1 MKNYQREF
9 IEFALAKN
17 VLRFGEF
24 TLKSGRT
31 SPYFFNAGLFNT
43 GGDLAKLGRYYA
55 ATLADSTIEF
65 DLLFGPAYKGI
76 PIATTTAV
84 ALADHHNMD
93 LPYCFNRKEAK
104 THGEGGS
111 LVGSPLKGKIM
122 LVDDVI
128 TAGTA
133 IRESMEIIKAH
144 GAQLSGVLIA
154 LDRQEKGKGEL
165 SAIQEVE
172 RDFGTQ
178 VISIIT
184 LADLICFLEEKVAE
198 NNAANADT
206 SNLQENLNNIKQYRE
221 NYGI

>member
-1 MKNYQREF
+1 MKAYQQEF
-9 IEFALAKN
+9 IEFALSKN
-17 VLRFGEF
+17 VLKFGQF

-43 GGDLAKLGRYYA
+43 GGDLAKLGRFYA
-55 ATLADSTIEF
+55 SALAESGIPF

-84 ALADHHNMD
+84 ALADHHNLD
-93 LPYCFNRKEAK
+93 IPYCFNRKEAK

-111 LVGSPLKGKIM
+111 LVGSELAGKVM

-133 IRESMEIIKAH
+133 IRESMEIIQNH
-144 GAQLSGVLIA
+144 GAELSGVLIA
-154 LDRQEKGKGEL
+154 LDRQEKGKGDL

-172 RDFGTQ
+172 RDFTTQ
-178 VISIIT
+178 VISIVT
-184 LADLICFLEEKVAE
+184 LTDLISYLESKEDMAE
-198 NNAANADT
+198 HLA
-206 SNLQENLNNIKQYRE
+206 NIKQYRVD
-221 NYGI
+221 YGI

>member
-1 MKNYQREF
+1 MKPYQRQF
-9 IEFALAKN
+9 IEFALNKQ
-17 VLRFGEF
+17 VLKFGEF

-43 GGDLAKLGRYYA
+43 GRDLALLGRFYA
-55 ATLADSTIEF
+55 AALMDSGIDF

-84 ALADHHNMD
+84 ALAEHHERD
-93 LPYCFNRKEAK
+93 VPYCFNRKETK
-104 THGEGGS
+104 DHGEGGN
-111 LVGSPLKGKIM
+111 LVGSALQGRVM

-133 IRESMEIIKAH
+133 IRESMEIIA
-144 GAQLSGVLIA
+144 ANSATLAGVLIS
-154 LDRQEKGKGEL
+154 LDRQERGRGEI

-172 RDFGTQ
+172 RDYHCK

-184 LADLICFLEEKVAE
+184 LKDLIEYLEEKPE
-198 NNAANADT
+198 MAASLAAV
-206 SNLQENLNNIKQYRE
+206 QEYRDQY
-221 NYGI
+221 GV

>member
-1 MKNYQREF
+1 MKDYQREF
-9 IEFALAKN
+9 IEFAIEKQ

-24 TLKSGRT
+24 TLKSGRV
-31 SPYFFNAGLFNT
+31 SPYFFNAGMFKT
-43 GGDLAKLGRYYA
+43 GGDLARLGRFYA
-55 ATLADSTIEF
+55 ATLMDAKIDF
-65 DLLFGPAYKGI
+65 DLVFGPAYKGI
-76 PIATTTAV
+76 PIATTTTV
-84 ALADHHNMD
+84 ALFDHHNID
-93 LPYCFNRKEAK
+93 VPYCFNRKEAK

-111 LVGSPLKGKIM
+111 LVGAELEGKIM

-133 IRESMEIIKAH
+133 IRESMEIIKTH

-154 LDRQEKGKGEL
+154 LDRQEKGQGEL

-178 VISIIT
+178 VAAIVT
-184 LADLICFLEEKVAE
+184 LGDVVTFLEEKVE
-198 NNAANADT
+198 EQGTDN
-206 SNLQENLNNIKQYRE
+206 SVLVEKLVSIKKYRL

>member
-1 MKNYQREF
+1 MKDYQREF
-9 IEFALAKN
+9 IEFAIEKQ

-24 TLKSGRT
+24 TLKSGRV
-31 SPYFFNAGLFNT
+31 SPYFFNAGMFKT
-43 GGDLAKLGRYYA
+43 GGDLARLGRFYA
-55 ATLADSTIEF
+55 ATLMDAKIDF
-65 DLLFGPAYKGI
+65 DLVFGPAYKGI
-76 PIATTTAV
+76 PIATTTTV
-84 ALADHHNMD
+84 ALFDHHNID
-93 LPYCFNRKEAK
+93 VPYCFNRKEAK

-111 LVGSPLKGKIM
+111 LVGAKLEGKIM

-133 IRESMEIIKAH
+133 IRESMEIIKTH

-154 LDRQEKGKGEL
+154 LDRQEKGQGEL

-178 VISIIT
+178 VAAIVT
-184 LADLICFLEEKVAE
+184 LGDVVTFLEEKVEEQGTDNSELAE
-198 NNAANADT
+198 NLA
-206 SNLQENLNNIKQYRE
+206 SIKKYRL

>member
-1 MKNYQREF
+1 MKDYQREF
-9 IEFALAKN
+9 IEFAIEKQ

-24 TLKSGRT
+24 TLKSGRV
-31 SPYFFNAGLFNT
+31 SPYFFNAGMFKT
-43 GGDLAKLGRYYA
+43 GGDLARLGRFYA
-55 ATLADSTIEF
+55 ATLMDANIDF
-65 DLLFGPAYKGI
+65 DLVFGPAYKGI
-76 PIATTTAV
+76 PIATTTTV
-84 ALADHHNMD
+84 ALFDHHNID
-93 LPYCFNRKEAK
+93 VPYCFNRKEAK

-111 LVGSPLKGKIM
+111 LVGAELEGKIM

-133 IRESMEIIKAH
+133 IRESMEIIKTH

-154 LDRQEKGKGEL
+154 LDRQEKGQGEL

-178 VISIIT
+178 VAAIVT
-184 LADLICFLEEKVAE
+184 LGDVVTYLEEKLEEKVANQPE
-198 NNAANADT
+198 LA
-206 SNLQENLNNIKQYRE
+206 ENLASIKKYRL

>member
-1 MKNYQREF
+1 MKDYQREF
-9 IEFALAKN
+9 IEFAIEKQ

-24 TLKSGRT
+24 TLKSGRV
-31 SPYFFNAGLFNT
+31 SPYFFNAGMFKT
-43 GGDLAKLGRYYA
+43 GGDLARLGRFYA
-55 ATLADSTIEF
+55 ATLMDAKIDF
-65 DLLFGPAYKGI
+65 DLVFGPAYKGI
-76 PIATTTAV
+76 PIATTTTV
-84 ALADHHNMD
+84 ALFDHHNID
-93 LPYCFNRKEAK
+93 VPYCFNRKEAK

-111 LVGSPLKGKIM
+111 LVGAELEGKIM

-133 IRESMEIIKAH
+133 IRESMEIIKTH

-154 LDRQEKGKGEL
+154 LDRQEKGQGKL

-178 VISIIT
+178 VAAIVT
-184 LADLICFLEEKVAE
+184 LGDVVTFLEEKVE
-198 NNAANADT
+198 EQGTDN
-206 SNLQENLNNIKQYRE
+206 SVLVENLVSIKKYRL